1 MGAVVCG
8 LFVVVVLTVLVGLDG
23 YRVYGVVYTYG
34 RYVTTTFRYDT
45 DFLGDGLLSIGGFIY
60 TY

>member
-1 MGAVVCG
+1 MAIG
-8 LFVVVVLTVLVGLDG
+8 F
-23 YRVYGVVYTYG
+23 RVYHDDVGYTYG